1 MKKEEKN
8 GVSLFSQSDSLIG
21 SDPLEEIFALNLG
34 DFVAENLISK
44 DLAQKIGKNE
54 KDKKE
59 SLIQQLKE
67 LISIY
72 SLNNTLCVLTF
83 NSKEEQAIYTS
94 ITKAVSQMVEVS
106 DCRIYLSYEF
116 TNNENT
122 ENDLILAGATDNNAK
137 KALDLDEDTPIV
149 KAFNSREVVYDSGI
163 TAIPMHSNI
172 QIAGIIELVSDK
184 EIQPEFIELVQSIAD
199 LLGTSIMLQKRID
212 EANVL
217 IVEDFSHTSDLQH
230 IRAELTALIDRKSVV

>member
-137 KALDLDEDTPIV
+137 KALDLDEDIPIV
-149 KAFNSREVVYDSGI
+149 KTFKSR
-163 TAIPMHSNI
+163 
-172 QIAGIIELVSDK
+172 
-184 EIQPEFIELVQSIAD
+184 
-199 LLGTSIMLQKRID
+199 
-212 EANVL
+212 
-217 IVEDFSHTSDLQH
+217 
-230 IRAELTALIDRKSVV
+230 